1 MALNAAIEA
10 ARAGEQ
16 GRGFSVVADEVRA
29 LAYRTQES
37 TELIQSMINQ
47 LQNGTDSMN
56 KLISSNSNL
65 VTRLFGEMDI
75 ADTTLSDIA
84 ISTEQIKD
92 MNMQIATATEEQ
104 LYVVDE
110 IQSGVKSMKS
120 LSNDTQKA
128 VSDVLKSFEDI
139 SSVIENMNATVADF
153 KLE

>member
-1 MALNAAIEA
+1 
-10 ARAGEQ
+10 
-16 GRGFSVVADEVRA
+16 
-29 LAYRTQES
+29 
-37 TELIQSMINQ
+37 
-47 LQNGTDSMN
+47 
-56 KLISSNSNL
+56 
-65 VTRLFGEMDI
+65 MDI

-84 ISTEQIKD
+84 TSTEQIKD

-128 VSDVLKSFEDI
+128 VSEVLKSFEDI
-139 SSVIENMNATVADF
+139 SSVIENMNVTVARF